1 MLGKRHFMQNKLR
14 LILWTGGVVSIAIL
28 IDLLFIE
35 LSHFSVIFTLV
46 LVAIFVFLIREDHK
60 NNLIQEENNTAKG
73 KTSTEQDIQNTLTS
87 IASLLNQQ
95 MIIIDTEVDR
105 ASALIRDAV
114 TGIAD
119 SFKYLKNLSEDQ
131 QQMLSTVIS
140 HQQGIDDDKSM
151 TIESF
156 VHDSSATLEDF
167 VQVIIAT
174 SKQSLEAMSFTNEMS
189 RQLEGIFSLL
199 GQVEGLASQT
209 NLLALNAAIEAAR
222 AGDAGRGFAVVANEV
237 RALSVNSTELNNDIR
252 IEISKAQAIIE
263 QLQGSVE
270 SMASADM
277 TSTLEAKNRVS
288 EMVEHVGD
296 VNNKTKTVVE
306 ELTLLSPKINETV
319 EIGIRS
325 LQFEDLAHQTLTSLK
340 SNTETINLL
349 YQEMNQFDFQQGD
362 SAEQLNVLQQKCQ
375 QLIQKADY
383 VNDNRSVS
391 QSSMDEGEVEL
402 F

>member
-1 MLGKRHFMQNKLR
+1 MQNKLT
-14 LILWTGGVVSIAIL
+14 LILWAGGVVSIAIL

-35 LSHFSVIFTLV
+35 LSHFSVVFTLL

-60 NNLIQEENNTAKG
+60 SKLIQAANNAAKG
-73 KTSTEQDIQNTLTS
+73 KVSTEQDIQTTLTS
-87 IASLLNQQ
+87 IASLLSQQ
-95 MIIIDTEVDR
+95 MTIIDTEVDR

-131 QQMLSTVIS
+131 QQMLNTVIS
-140 HQQGIDDDKSM
+140 HQQGISEDKSM

-362 SAEQLNVLQQKCQ
+362 SAEQLSVLQQKCQ
-375 QLIQKADY
+375 QLIHKADY

-391 QSSMDEGEVEL
+391 QNSMDEGEVEL

>member
-1 MLGKRHFMQNKLR
+1 VKNKQTLLWLGGTVAIVMLFDLFFMQVNYFS
-14 LILWTGGVVSIAIL
+14 LICAIL
-28 IDLLFIE
+28 
-35 LSHFSVIFTLV
+35 LV
-46 LVAIFVFLIREDHK
+46 TTFVFLIK
-60 NNLIQEENNTAKG
+60 ENNKSNVIQLANENTG
-73 KTSTEQDIQNTLTS
+73 NNRSNEQDIERTLTS

-95 MIIIDTEVDR
+95 MSIIDTEVDR
-105 ASALIRDAV
+105 ASGLIRDAV
-114 TGIAD
+114 TGISE
-119 SFKYLKNLSEDQ
+119 SFKYLKNLSDDQ
-131 QQMLSTVIS
+131 QQMLNTVIS
-140 HQQGIDDDKSM
+140 HQQGISEDQSM

-156 VHDSSATLEDF
+156 VNDSSATLEDF
-167 VQVIIAT
+167 VKVIVST

-189 RQLEGIFSLL
+189 QQLEGIFSLL

-252 IEISKAQAIIE
+252 EEISKAQVIIK
-263 QLQGSVE
+263 QLQHSVE
-270 SMASADM
+270 TMASADM

-288 EMVEHVGD
+288 EMVEHVGE
-296 VNNKTKTVVE
+296 VNVKTNIVVE

-325 LQFEDLAHQTLTSLK
+325 LQFEDLTHQTLASLK
-340 SNTETINLL
+340 NNTQTINSL
-349 YQEMNQFDFQQGD
+349 YQALNQFDIKQGD
-362 SAEQLNVLQQKCQ
+362 RGEQLKILQKQCK
-375 QLIQKADY
+375 QLIQKAEY
-383 VNDNRSVS
+383 ENEHRSVS

>member
-1 MLGKRHFMQNKLR
+1 MQNKQSL
-14 LILWTGGVVSIAIL
+14 LLWGGIVLVIAIL
-28 IDLLFIE
+28 VDLLFLQLKE
-35 LSHFSVIFTLV
+35 FSVISTLLLMTV
-46 LVAIFVFLIREDHK
+46 FAFLIK
-60 NNLIQEENNTAKG
+60 ENNKVKLIHIADREIGSKS
-73 KTSTEQDIQNTLTS
+73 STDQDIEQTLTS
-87 IASLLNQQ
+87 IASLLDQQ
-95 MIIIDTEVDR
+95 MNIIDTEVDR

-119 SFKYLKNLSEDQ
+119 SFKYLKNLSEEQ
-131 QQMLSTVIS
+131 QQMLNTVIS
-140 HQQGIDDDKSM
+140 HQQGISDDNTM

-156 VHDSSATLEDF
+156 VHDSSETLEDF
-167 VQVIIAT
+167 VQVIIST

-189 RQLEGIFSLL
+189 QQLEGIFSLL

-252 IEISKAQAIIE
+252 KEISKAQAIIE
-263 QLQGSVE
+263 RLRGSVE
-270 SMASADM
+270 TMASADM

-296 VNNKTKTVVE
+296 VNNKTQKVVE

-319 EIGIRS
+319 EIGVRS
-325 LQFEDLAHQTLTSLK
+325 LQFEDLAHQTLVSLK

-349 YQEMNQFDFQQGD
+349 FQEMNQFDIHQGD
-362 SAEQLNVLQQKCQ
+362 SAEQLQILQQKCQ

-383 VNDNRSVS
+383 VNENRSVS
-391 QSSMDEGEVEL
+391 QNSMDEGEVEL

>member
-1 MLGKRHFMQNKLR
+1 MQNNLR
-14 LILWTGGVVSIAIL
+14 LILSAGGVIAIAIL
-28 IDLLFIE
+28 LDLLFIQSSY
-35 LSHFSVIFTLV
+35 LSIIAAVLLVTIF
-46 LVAIFVFLIREDHK
+46 AYLIKEHNKVD
-60 NNLIQEENNTAKG
+60 LIQTTDKTNENKS
-73 KTSTEQDIQNTLTS
+73 STDQDIEKTLTD
-87 IASLLNQQ
+87 IASLLHQQ
-95 MIIIDTEVDR
+95 LNIIDNEVDR

-131 QQMLSTVIS
+131 QQMLNSVINY
-140 HQQGIDDDKSM
+140 QQGVDEDKTM

-156 VHDSSATLEDF
+156 VHDSSETLEDF
-167 VQVIIAT
+167 VQVIIST

-189 RQLEGIFSLL
+189 KQLEGIFSLL

-252 IEISKAQAIIE
+252 QEISKTQSIIE
-263 QLQGSVE
+263 RLQSSVE
-270 SMASADM
+270 TMASADM

-296 VNNKTKTVVE
+296 VNNKTQKVVE
-306 ELTLLSPKINETV
+306 ELTLISPKINDTV
-319 EIGIRS
+319 EVGIRS

-349 YQEMNQFDFQQGD
+349 YQEIEQFDVKQGN
-362 SAEQLNVLQQKCQ
+362 SAEKLSILQQKCQ
-375 QLIQKADY
+375 QLIHKADH

>member
-1 MLGKRHFMQNKLR
+1 MQNKLT
-14 LILWTGGVVSIAIL
+14 LILWAGGVVAIAIL
-28 IDLLFIE
+28 IDLLFIK
-35 LSHFSVIFTLV
+35 LSNFSVVSTLL
-46 LVAIFVFLIREDHK
+46 LVAIFAYLIKENYK
-60 NNLIQEENNTAKG
+60 INLIQAAENAVKS
-73 KTSTEQDIQNTLTS
+73 KASTEQDIKKTLTS

-95 MIIIDTEVDR
+95 MTIIDTEVDR

-131 QQMLSTVIS
+131 QQMLNTVIN
-140 HQQGIDDDKSM
+140 HQQGISDDKSM

-167 VQVIIAT
+167 VQVIIST

-189 RQLEGIFSLL
+189 QQLEGIFSLL

-252 IEISKAQAIIE
+252 LEISKAQAIIE
-263 QLQGSVE
+263 RLQSSVE
-270 SMASADM
+270 TMASADM

-296 VNNKTKTVVE
+296 VNNKTKIVVE

-340 SNTETINLL
+340 NNTETINLL
-349 YQEMNQFDFQQGD
+349 YQEMNQFDIQQGA
-362 SAEQLNVLQQKCQ
+362 SAEQLNMLQQKCQ
-375 QLIQKADY
+375 QLIQKAEY
-383 VNDNRSVS
+383 VDDNRSVS

>member
-1 MLGKRHFMQNKLR
+1 MPNKQTSL
-14 LILWTGGVVSIAIL
+14 LWGGGVLSIVISL
-28 IDLLFIE
+28 DLLFIQ
-35 LSHFSVIFTLV
+35 LSYLSIVCSLLLV
-46 LVAIFVFLIREDHK
+46 TTFAFLIRESNKINSTLLATKATVDK
-60 NNLIQEENNTAKG
+60 V
-73 KTSTEQDIQNTLTS
+73 STEQDVEKTLQS

-95 MIIIDTEVDR
+95 MSIIDTEVDR

-114 TGIAD
+114 TGISQ

-131 QQMLSTVIS
+131 QMMLNTVIS
-140 HQQGIDDDKSM
+140 HQQGISDDKSM

-156 VHDSSATLEDF
+156 VHDSSETLEDF
-167 VQVIIAT
+167 VQVIIST
-174 SKQSLEAMSFTNEMS
+174 SKQSLEAMSYTNEMS
-189 RQLEGIFSLL
+189 QQLEGIFSLL

-252 IEISKAQAIIE
+252 EEISKAQVIIE
-263 QLQGSVE
+263 RLQTSVE
-270 SMASADM
+270 TMASADM

-296 VNNKTKTVVE
+296 VNNKTTTVVE

-319 EIGIRS
+319 EVGIRS

-340 SNTETINLL
+340 SNTETINSLFKEL
-349 YQEMNQFDFQQGD
+349 NQFDIQQGN
-362 SAEQLNVLQQKCQ
+362 SAEQLEILQQKCQ
-375 QLIQKADY
+375 QLIQKSEY
-383 VNDNRSVS
+383 VNENRSVS
-391 QSSMDEGEVEL
+391 QNSMDEGEVEL

>member
-1 MLGKRHFMQNKLR
+1 
-14 LILWTGGVVSIAIL
+14 
-28 IDLLFIE
+28 
-35 LSHFSVIFTLV
+35 
-46 LVAIFVFLIREDHK
+46 
-60 NNLIQEENNTAKG
+60 
-73 KTSTEQDIQNTLTS
+73 
-87 IASLLNQQ
+87 
-95 MIIIDTEVDR
+95 
-105 ASALIRDAV
+105 
-114 TGIAD
+114 
-119 SFKYLKNLSEDQ
+119 
-131 QQMLSTVIS
+131 
-140 HQQGIDDDKSM
+140 
-151 TIESF
+151 
-156 VHDSSATLEDF
+156 
-167 VQVIIAT
+167 
-174 SKQSLEAMSFTNEMS
+174 MSFTNEMS

-252 IEISKAQAIIE
+252 IEISKAQDIIGR
-263 QLQGSVE
+263 LQGSVE
-270 SMASADM
+270 TMASADM

-296 VNNKTKTVVE
+296 VNNKTKIVVE
-306 ELTLLSPKINETV
+306 ELTLISPKINETV

-349 YQEMNQFDFQQGD
+349 YQQMNQFDIQQGD
-362 SAEQLNVLQQKCQ
+362 SEEQLNILQQKCQ
-375 QLIQKADY
+375 QLIQKAEY
-383 VNDNRSVS
+383 VNDKRSVS